1 MVHLGPGETRHLVV
15 FHAVTST
22 LCLLLP
28 AAPATQVT
36 IFCWDYYYTLYPDIY
51 CQFYPR
57 YSDYMG
63 PLLSDLSADLTHLW
77 VSNNPATAAATGD
90 SVRFI
95 YYNGA
100 NFAVKSTV
108 NNE

>member
-1 MVHLGPGETRHLVV
+1 MWATFVIKNFLTTP
-15 FHAVTST
+15 ST
-22 LCLLLP
+22 IIS
-28 AAPATQVT
+28 T
-36 IFCWDYYYTLYPDIY
+36 
-51 CQFYPR
+51 QFYSR

-77 VSNNPATAAATGD
+77 VSNNPATAAGTGD

-108 NNE
+108 NMLTALPLLICLGTNYVHTKIIY

>member
-1 MVHLGPGETRHLVV
+1 MIFAWETYFTTPVEQCLNCVLDVGHLRDKK
-15 FHAVTST
+15 
-22 LCLLLP
+22 LLN
-28 AAPATQVT
+28 
-36 IFCWDYYYTLYPDIY
+36 CTLYHNIST
-51 CQFYPR
+51 QFYSR

-77 VSNNPATAAATGD
+77 VSSNPATAAGTGD
-90 SVRFI
+90 SIRFI

-108 NNE
+108 NMLTALPLLIC

>member
-1 MVHLGPGETRHLVV
+1 MW
-15 FHAVTST
+15 ATSVIKNFLT
-22 LCLLLP
+22 TP
-28 AAPATQVT
+28 ST
-36 IFCWDYYYTLYPDIY
+36 IIST
-51 CQFYPR
+51 QFYSR

-77 VSNNPATAAATGD
+77 VSNNPATAAGTGD
-90 SVRFI
+90 SIRFI

-108 NNE
+108 NMLTSLPLLRDKLCPYINNLLMIKNFLPPD

>member
-1 MVHLGPGETRHLVV
+1 
-15 FHAVTST
+15 
-22 LCLLLP
+22 
-28 AAPATQVT
+28 
-36 IFCWDYYYTLYPDIY
+36 
-51 CQFYPR
+51 
-57 YSDYMG
+57 MG

-77 VSNNPATAAATGD
+77 VSSNPATAAGTGD

-108 NNE
+108 NMLTALHCLGTNYVDTKLIH

>member
-1 MVHLGPGETRHLVV
+1 
-15 FHAVTST
+15 
-22 LCLLLP
+22 
-28 AAPATQVT
+28 
-36 IFCWDYYYTLYPDIY
+36 
-51 CQFYPR
+51 
-57 YSDYMG
+57 MG

-77 VSNNPATAAATGD
+77 VSNNPATTAPGTGD